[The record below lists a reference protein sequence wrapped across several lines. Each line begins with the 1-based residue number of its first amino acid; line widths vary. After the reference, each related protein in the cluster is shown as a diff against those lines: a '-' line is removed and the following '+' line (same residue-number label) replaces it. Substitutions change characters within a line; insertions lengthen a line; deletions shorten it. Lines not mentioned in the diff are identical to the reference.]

1 VAVIEAFK
9 EGAHGI
15 VSVTV
20 AGGSLFRFRKL
31 YLERAAEYGPS
42 DADEAPDTYE
52 GVHPAAPSGPAGLCV
67 GAALPEGLL
76 GRAAEAQEAEDRAG
90 ALLARAEQYRAGL
103 ERKLMAKKFSRGA
116 IGLALD
122 YLEERGLLSDRRYAQ
137 AWIRQRMRRHAE
149 GPLSVKAALAAR
161 GLSREA
167 LALAIAAEFS
177 EEQRLELLGR
187 ARELLGGLA
196 GDELRRALKGLG
208 WKGAEIDELFELS

>member
-1 VAVIEAFK
+1 VTVIEAFK
-9 EGAHGI
+9 EGAYGI

-42 DADEAPDTYE
+42 DGADGEWL
-52 GVHPAAPSGPAGLCV
+52 AALSVSDRLCV

-103 ERKLMAKKFSRGA
+103 ERKLLAKKLSREA

-122 YLEERGLLSDRRYAQ
+122 YLEESGLLSDRRYAQ
-137 AWIRQRMRRHAE
+137 AWIGQRMRRHAE

-177 EEQRLELLGR
+177 EERRLELLDR

-196 GDELRRALKGLG
+196 GDDMRRALKKLG
-208 WKGAEIDELFELS
+208 WKSADIDELLERS